1 MRSLLCLLFMGVPW
15 ALHAQAPRFER
26 LDSDRGLS
34 HNTVVALHQDQR
46 GFLWIGTTD
55 GLNRYDGY
63 GFTVW
68 RYDPSQPGGLPS
80 NTVRT
85 IAEDADGFLWI
96 GTMGGLVRYDP
107 YADTFTPIDLD
118 GNGTADE
125 DTAHL
130 VTLGEHIWAS
140 SVAEPFFF
148 RIDPT
153 TLRVTPLSSELNAD
167 WSDAVALQLWAS
179 PADTSFWYTST
190 DGTVK
195 HVSLDDLQP
204 TITPYAADAVHP
216 VFSADTTRLWVRA
229 AHADAWP
236 HLPAFPP
243 LPNDA
248 ALRMATWQTA
258 SGVTWMATEH
268 GLYSIS
274 PGAAQAQYH
283 PLSTDPLGNYIW
295 TLYEDRAGILWVGTR
310 SGLYRHDPHRLQ
322 FTHTPPQEYGVDV
335 SIVMALA
342 EAPNGTRWIGTLG
355 DGLLGLHGDGSTTHL
370 STAGGTLPGDVVW
383 GLHADDE
390 GGLWAGTSRGLFH
403 RETDRAPFTAVPL
416 PYRRQRAVASPTLFS
431 LTLTSDGQLW
441 VTGEE
446 EVFVLDVDNR
456 RVLDHLKPGIEN
468 VPTFQTV
475 AEDAAGTVWVGT
487 ESAGLQRFDSA
498 TRQLDPLPFGTASPH
513 SLPGIT
519 VWDIEP
525 AADTTLWLGTELGLV
540 HFDPATQRFTTA
552 YAPSSVPGSIV
563 YSVTSTPDGALWLGS
578 NQGLIRFDP
587 STKRLRH
594 FDAADGLGNTE
605 FNRRA
610 GLRLRDGSLL
620 LGGLDGLTA
629 FTPSRIAANPYRPP
643 VWVTEVVAFNADGSH
658 THRPRPQ
665 MPLAFAHD
673 DYTLTFAFA
682 ALNFTNP
689 LKNTYAY
696 RLDGV
701 DPDWI
706 DAGTARQARYTNLPP
721 GDYTF
726 RVKAANND
734 GLWNEAGVGLPFS
747 VEPALWQTWWF
758 QLGVIFG
765 LFGLGTAAYRYRVRQ
780 LLGIERMRLR
790 IAQDLHDD
798 IGSDLSSIALLSD
811 LARRQADAAK
821 AEQQLTRIG
830 TSARAMVGRLRDIV
844 WALEPSQDTAHHL
857 VQRLRDTAAERL
869 VGIPWQLDTAGVP
882 ERARFDLSTKRHLL
896 LFYNEA
902 LHNVVRH
909 ANAASVT
916 LRFERQGST
925 AMLTIADDGRG
936 FDPTATSSGS
946 GLRSMEARAEAI
958 GGTLHIDSA
967 AGSGTTVQLSWPMP
981 SGRRQ

>member
-1 MRSLLCLLFMGVPW
+1 MRSLLCLLFMGIPW

-26 LDSDRGLS
+26 IDSDRGLS

-68 RYDPSQPGGLPS
+68 RHDPSQPGGLPN

-96 GTMGGLVRYDP
+96 GTMGGLARYDP
-107 YADTFTPIDLD
+107 YTDTFTPIDLD
-118 GNGTADE
+118 GDGTADE
-125 DTAHL
+125 DTALL
-130 VTLGEHIWAS
+130 VMLGDHVWAS
-140 SVAEPFFF
+140 AADEPFFF
-148 RIDPT
+148 RIDPATLHITPLATQPSSGKTDAT
-153 TLRVTPLSSELNAD
+153 TL
-167 WSDAVALQLWAS
+167 QFWAN

-190 DGTVK
+190 GGALK
-195 HVSLDDLQP
+195 HVTVDGFQ
-204 TITPYAADAVHP
+204 TTVTPYTTDEVHP
-216 VFSADTTRLWVRA
+216 VFSADATRLWVRA
-229 AHADAWP
+229 AHADAQP
-236 HLPAFPP
+236 HLPA
-243 LPNDA
+243 LPSVPGDP
-248 ALRMATWQTA
+248 ALRLATWQTA
-258 SGVTWMATEH
+258 LGVTWLPTED
-268 GLYSIS
+268 GLYSIT
-274 PGAAQAQYH
+274 PGEAQAQYH
-283 PLSTDPLGNYIW
+283 PLSSDPLGNYIW

-322 FTHTPPQEYGVDV
+322 FTPTPLRPYGVDV

-342 EAPNGTRWIGTLG
+342 EGPDGTRWVGTLG
-355 DGLLGLHGDGSTTHL
+355 DGLLGLRPDGTTHL
-370 STAGGTLPGDVVW
+370 STADGTLPDDVVW
-383 GLHADDE
+383 SVHADTAN
-390 GGLWAGTSRGLFH
+390 GLWVGTSQGLFY
-403 RETDRAPFTAVPL
+403 RASDRAAFSQIPL
-416 PYRRQRAVASPTLFS
+416 PYRRHRTVASSTLFS
-431 LTLTSDGQLW
+431 LTPTSDGKLW

-446 EVFVLDVDNR
+446 EVFVVDMGSR
-456 RVLDHLKPGIEN
+456 RVVNHLTPGMDN

-475 AEDAAGTVWVGT
+475 AEDAAGTVWIGT
-487 ESAGLQRFDSA
+487 ESAGLHRFDPA
-498 TRQLDPLPFGTASPH
+498 TRQLAPLPFGIPSPH

-519 VWDIEP
+519 VWDIE
-525 AADTTLWLGTELGLV
+525 ATADTTLWLGTDLGLV
-540 HFDPATQRFTTA
+540 HYDPATERFTSA

-563 YSVTSTPDGALWLGS
+563 YSVTSTPEYALWLGT
-578 NQGLIRFDP
+578 NQGLLRFDP
-587 STKRLRH
+587 STNTLRH

-610 GLRLRDGSLL
+610 GLRLRDGNLL
-620 LGGLDGLTA
+620 LGGLDGLTT
-629 FTPSRIAANPYRPP
+629 FTPSRITVNPYRPP
-643 VWVTEVVAFNADGSH
+643 VWITEVVAFNADGSH

-696 RLDGV
+696 RLDGI

-721 GDYTF
+721 GAYTF

-734 GLWNEAGVGLPFS
+734 GLWNEAGVSLPFS

-758 QLGVIFG
+758 QLGIM
-765 LFGLGTAAYRYRVRQ
+765 LGVVALVTAAYRYRVRQ
-780 LLGIERMRLR
+780 LLGVERMRLR

-798 IGSDLSSIALLSD
+798 IGSNLSSIALLSD
-811 LARRQADAAK
+811 LAQRQTDAAK
-821 AEQQLTRIG
+821 AEQQLSRIG

-882 ERARFDLSTKRHLL
+882 ERVRFDLSTKRHLL

-902 LHNVVRH
+902 LHNIVRH
-909 ANAASVT
+909 ADASAVS
-916 LRFERQGST
+916 LRFERRGSS
-925 AMLTIADDGRG
+925 AILTISDDGCG
-936 FDPTATSSGS
+936 FDPQSASSGS
-946 GLRSMEARAEAI
+946 GLRSLQARADAI
-958 GGTLHIDSA
+958 GGALQIDSTT
-967 AGSGTTVQLSWPMP
+967 GIGTTVQLQWPMP
-981 SGRRQ
+981 SARR